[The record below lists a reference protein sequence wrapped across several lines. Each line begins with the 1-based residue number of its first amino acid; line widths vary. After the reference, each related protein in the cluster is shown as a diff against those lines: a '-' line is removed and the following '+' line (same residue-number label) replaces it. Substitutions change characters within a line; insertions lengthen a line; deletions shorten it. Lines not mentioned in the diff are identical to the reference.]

1 MRAYAKVTSN
11 YGKLWPTT
19 DRAVRTL
26 ANSPSAKVAD
36 LGVKVRLKNCT
47 VAKEVRVGS
56 IARRPS
62 INANSA
68 LAIGER
74 GILVAGGGMLLLPR
88 RRLRPAQG
96 LSGVERIL
104 LLAAERLELAAVL
117 SFGQL
122 LSERHLMLLLRLVE
136 LLH

>member
-1 MRAYAKVTSN
+1 MSSIINSVHASCKVCN
-11 YGKLWPTT
+11 
-19 DRAVRTL
+19 
-26 ANSPSAKVAD
+26 
-36 LGVKVRLKNCT
+36 
-47 VAKEVRVGS
+47 
-56 IARRPS
+56 
-62 INANSA
+62 
-68 LAIGER
+68 R